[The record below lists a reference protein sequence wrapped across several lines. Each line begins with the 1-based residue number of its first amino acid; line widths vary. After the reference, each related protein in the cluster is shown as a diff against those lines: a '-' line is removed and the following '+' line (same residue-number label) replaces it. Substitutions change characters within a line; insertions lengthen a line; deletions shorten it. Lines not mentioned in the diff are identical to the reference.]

1 MAVPAPVQDGIL
13 ALLRETIS
21 PSIVFKRFE
30 PASGG
35 CINHGGRLVTTHG
48 DFFIKWND
56 AAKYPGMF
64 DAEAK
69 GLELLHQPKAIDVPA
84 VIGAGTQDVSQ
95 FIVMEFR
102 ESQPPAKTFWPDFGA
117 QLATLHRTKSK
128 LPGLDHDNYIGS
140 LRQSNCQRTS
150 WTDFFIHERITA
162 QLRVAQD
169 AGLTDRP
176 LVAQFEKLFTRL
188 PSLIP
193 DDNNVL
199 LHGDLWHG
207 NLIVN
212 SRGGPCL
219 IDPAVYY
226 GNREADL
233 AMTQLFG
240 GFDPAF
246 LDEYHRT
253 HALEPGFR
261 ERFDIYNLYPLLV
274 HLNLFGSGYL
284 GQIRSIL
291 KKIAR

>member
-1 MAVPAPVQDGIL
+1 MPLPPSVHEGIL
-13 ALLRETIS
+13 ILLREKVS
-21 PSIVFKRFE
+21 SSLVLRNFE

-35 CINHGGRLVTTHG
+35 CINHGGRLASTHG
-48 DFFIKWND
+48 DFFVKWND

-69 GLELLHQPKAIDVPA
+69 GLELLGIRQAIDIPL
-84 VIGAGTQDVSQ
+84 VIGAATHASHQ

-102 ESQPPAKTFWPDFGA
+102 ESKPPSKTFWRDLGR
-117 QLATLHRTKSK
+117 QLAMLHRRSDES
-128 LPGLDHDNYIGS
+128 PGLDHDNYIGS
-140 LRQSNCQRTS
+140 LQQSNHRRNS
-150 WTDFFIHERITA
+150 WLDFFIQERILP
-162 QLRVAQD
+162 QLRLAN
-169 AGLTDRP
+169 LTGT
-176 LVAQFEKLFTRL
+176 LMMAQFEKLFIRL

-193 DDNNVL
+193 DERIAL

-240 GFDPAF
+240 GFDPSF
-246 LDEYHRT
+246 FDEYQRT
-253 HALEPGFR
+253 DALAPGFR

-284 GQIRSIL
+284 GQISSIL
-291 KKIAR
+291 KKVVD